1 MFAVRSR
8 TDARGPLPIAARE
21 TKNTK
26 AQSTRPAANGL
37 TNFVTS
43 HGPGACR
50 TRTTVCVIVATA
62 LAAAIFATVPAHGE
76 MRMKLH
82 MGLGGLGGD
91 VECIALNIYHEAR
104 GEPDLGKLA
113 VGHVVMNRVS
123 DSQFPNVACEVV
135 RQGGERPRN
144 RCQFSWWCD
153 GRSDR
158 PKNSAAWQEAIDMA
172 KRVYNGR
179 SIDPTQGALW
189 YHADYVLPYW
199 QRKLQRGPVIGRHVF
214 YRRNGE
220 AAGKFVEAVTQANL
234 APPPRVIV
242 PYAM

>member
-104 GEPDLGKLA
+104 GEPDLGTGRRPSSIAVRSSLA
-113 VGHVVMNRVS
+113 IVS
-123 DSQFPNVACEVV
+123 PSRSARNVLL
-135 RQGGERPRN
+135 R
-144 RCQFSWWCD
+144 
-153 GRSDR
+153 
-158 PKNSAAWQEAIDMA
+158 
-172 KRVYNGR
+172 
-179 SIDPTQGALW
+179 
-189 YHADYVLPYW
+189 
-199 QRKLQRGPVIGRHVF
+199 
-214 YRRNGE
+214 
-220 AAGKFVEAVTQANL
+220 
-234 APPPRVIV
+234 
-242 PYAM
+242 